1 MKDIDFTETNPDKVR
16 DRLKDVKIIENT
28 LYNFIQKNFS
38 GKECYIP
45 IIDLF
50 NECTLKSS
58 IGTAYEHIF
67 RKNGT
72 PNLDM
77 FTMDKYKAL
86 VRYKTVLNS
95 FVLPVTLAMFLAKKF
110 DPELHRQARTVLN
123 EVGNFHR
130 VRVSHIFSSSFT
142 SNLL

>member
-1 MKDIDFTETNPDKVR
+1 MQDIDFTKTTPEEVR
-16 DRLKDVKIIENT
+16 NNLKDVKIIENT
-28 LYNFIQKNFS
+28 LYKFLDKNFD
-38 GKECYIP
+38 GKNCYIP

-58 IGTAYEHIF
+58 IGIAYENIF
-67 RKNGT
+67 NKNGT

-95 FVLPVTLAMFLAKKF
+95 FILPVTLAMFLAGKF
-110 DPELHRQARTVLN
+110 DQELHRQARTVLN
-123 EVGNFHR
+123 EIGNFYR
-130 VRVSHIFSSSFT
+130 VRVRIVAFLSQFT
-142 SNLL
+142 IC